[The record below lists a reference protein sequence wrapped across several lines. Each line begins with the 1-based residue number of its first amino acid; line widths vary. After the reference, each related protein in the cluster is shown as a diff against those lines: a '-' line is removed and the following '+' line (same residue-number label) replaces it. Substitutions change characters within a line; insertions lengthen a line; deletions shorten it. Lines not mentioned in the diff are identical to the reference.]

1 MRPLRFVLV
10 SLLLWVAAGA
20 AVAKE
25 AAPLISDPVIES
37 RMAHLTS
44 QLRCLVCQGQS
55 IAESDSGF
63 AHDVRSE
70 IYKLMRQ
77 GKSDKEILDFLVQRY
92 GDFILFTPPV
102 KATTVPLW
110 VGPIALLLIGGATLL
125 IVLRRRPQGEVTLSA
140 EELRRAEALLQ
151 DEVRQEEKS

>member
-1 MRPLRFVLV
+1 MRRLQIVAV
-10 SLLLWVAAGA
+10 SLVLWGAVGVAA
-20 AVAKE
+20 AKD
-25 AAPLISDPVIES
+25 AAPLISDPVIEA

-63 AHDVRSE
+63 AHDVRNE
-70 IYKLMRQ
+70 IHTLMLQ
-77 GKSDKEILDFLVQRY
+77 GKSDQEILVFLVQRY
-92 GDFILFTPPV
+92 GDFILFKPPV
-102 KATTVPLW
+102 KATTVLLW
-110 VGPIALLLIGGATLL
+110 AGPIALLLIGATTLL

-140 EELRRAEALLQ
+140 EQLRRAEALLQ